1 MNKIQNIPDNQN
13 SGSMLYQ
20 KTNEDYN
27 NEKPNPNTPDFKI
40 ANGKNMRNGD
50 QGTSN
55 KKTTEIKSKKSE
67 AIKTYTCPMHPEVK
81 SGKPGKCSKCGMELQ
96 EKKQGIYSKY
106 SVNKNESEKTD
117 FVRTNQSTPAK
128 SKAQIKMYTYG

>member
-27 NEKPNPNTPDFKI
+27 NERPNPKTPDFKI
-40 ANGKNMRNGD
+40 ANGKNMGNGD
-50 QGTSN
+50 QGTSD

-67 AIKTYTCPMHPEVK
+67 AMKTYICPMHTEVK
-81 SGKPGKCSKCGMELQ
+81 SNKPGKCSKCGMKLME
-96 EKKQGIYSKY
+96 
-106 SVNKNESEKTD
+106 NK
-117 FVRTNQSTPAK
+117 
-128 SKAQIKMYTYG
+128 